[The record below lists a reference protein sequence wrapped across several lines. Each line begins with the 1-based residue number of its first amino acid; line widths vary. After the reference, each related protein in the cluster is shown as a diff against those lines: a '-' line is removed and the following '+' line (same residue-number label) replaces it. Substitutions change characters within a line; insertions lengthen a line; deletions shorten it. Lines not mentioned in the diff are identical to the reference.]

1 MKEVI
6 FMKIFK
12 SRNGFTLI
20 ELLVV
25 IGILAVLAAIAIPSV
40 AGLIDRANVSA
51 DNTNANE
58 YTNAM
63 ERFVSEYELYCQ
75 DIASGT
81 LDLNNLDSAQG
92 RVYNITKATTRKDI
106 TDLETSGLNG
116 IKLNRDTKY
125 PENTG
130 TLALIVQNYTKTS
143 SSTFEPKQSDCH
155 YFYSPD
161 CGLVVC
167 TENENISVEELNE
180 MVKSGTDAKGNDL
193 SPTTIWLDMTDN
205 TVVSLIHKDVIPTG
219 AYFVK
224 ANGEILNSGSPFPED
239 INFGD
244 EYYYGDYY
252 YIRRG
257 GTNQWQVH
265 LNTDIVSL
273 NQTTYGPILDK
284 IGPMYVTSAFQT
296 FKDCRNLVI
305 PPAMPKTIT
314 AMNETFMNCVS
325 LVDMS
330 NYKIPDDIF
339 CMGQGGV
346 YNGTFYGCTNLKYA
360 PQIPS
365 GVSDMWRCFTNCTS
379 LEELPEIPNHLNK
392 NTVFAGCTQ
401 FGY

>member
-1 MKEVI
+1 MKK
-6 FMKIFK
+6 FSFK
-12 SRNGFTLI
+12 SRKGFTLI

-25 IGILAVLAAIAIPSV
+25 IGILAVLVAIAIPSV

-81 LDLNNLDSAQG
+81 LDPNNLDSAQG
-92 RVYNITKATTRKDI
+92 RVYNVTKATTRKDI

-125 PENTG
+125 PENTN
-130 TLALIVQNYTKTS
+130 TLALIVQNYTKAS

-155 YFYSPD
+155 YYYSPD

-167 TENENISVEELNE
+167 TENENISVEELNK

-205 TVVSLIHKDVIPTG
+205 AVVSLMHKDVIPTG
-219 AYFVK
+219 AYYVK
-224 ANGEILNSGSPFPED
+224 ANGEVLNSGSPFPQNISFED
-239 INFGD
+239 R
-244 EYYYGDYY
+244 YYYGDYY

-265 LNTDIVSL
+265 LNKDVVSL
-273 NQTTYGPILDK
+273 NQTTYGPILEK
-284 IGPMYVTSAFQT
+284 VGTMNVTSAFQT
-296 FKDCRNLVI
+296 FKDCRNLIV
-305 PPAMPKTIT
+305 PPAMPKTII

-330 NYKIPDDIF
+330 NYKIPDGVNY
-339 CMGQGGV
+339 MGEINT
-346 YNGTFYGCTNLKYA
+346 YNGTFYGCTSLKYA

-365 GVSDMWRCFTNCTS
+365 TLVNANKLFGKCTS
-379 LEELPEIPNHLNK
+379 LVSMPN
-392 NTVFAGCTQ
+392 VPAQFAPSNIFIGCTQ